1 MIPTKLLQLYKEH
14 TNEEP
19 LKCEKIAGGGSNREY
34 YRLTS
39 ADAQRT
45 MIGAIGT
52 SQEENESF
60 VYLSRHLQERGLP
73 VPMVYAVSEDRGA
86 YLQADLGA
94 ISLYDALKEGRE
106 CSAGYSPEDIVL
118 LERTIRLLPK
128 IQVEGGK
135 GMDFG
140 KCYPQDAMNEQNV
153 LFDLNY
159 FKYCFLKTTVV
170 DFNEMKLEADFQ
182 DMARHLGISTDK
194 YFMYRDF
201 QARNV
206 MLVNGT
212 EPYFIDYQGGRRGPL
227 QYDLVSFLWQAS
239 SHFSKELR
247 EHLINVYI
255 ESLREYITFDEE
267 EFRRSIPQW
276 VLFRT
281 LQVLGAYG
289 FRGKFERKKYFLDS
303 IPAAIENLKDV
314 LEIENSCPYPY
325 IYKVLKTMVSLPE
338 FNTDV
343 VANTAV
349 IPNNKQSGLKVR
361 VFSFSYKKG
370 IPSDNSGN
378 GGGYVFDC
386 RSTHNPGRYEPYKK
400 LTGLDKPVID
410 FLEKDGEITI
420 FLESVYKLAEA
431 HVERYIQRGFT
442 SLMFCFGCTGG
453 QHRSV
458 YSAQHLAQ
466 HLNEKYGIEVEITHR
481 EQSIHSVLHA
491 KKKAMIFAA
500 GLGSRLKP
508 ITDHMPKAL
517 VEIAGKPLIEH
528 VLRKLVLAGFN
539 DIVINVHHFADMIEK
554 WKEELAK
561 NTFFK
566 DKNIKISFS
575 DEREQLLET
584 GGGIWHAK
592 DLLCENNP
600 GHKVLI
606 HNVDILSN
614 LDIDKFCQF
623 ADNAVDACLVVSKR
637 KTARYFVFNNEMQL
651 VGWTNI
657 STSEVKSP
665 FSEVHEALANRES
678 DSLDTN
684 DYHLRAFAGIH
695 LINTS
700 IIKYM
705 SEWPEKF
712 SITDFYLKQCEKLVI
727 KGYSQENLSILDV
740 GKLDSIN
747 EAECFINKTQE

>member
-1 MIPTKLLQLYKEH
+1 MDRLVQLYRTLTGESSC
-14 TNEEP
+14 
-19 LKCEKIAGGGSNREY
+19 KCERISGGGSNRSY
-34 YRLTS
+34 YRLSTENG
-39 ADAQRT
+39 T
-45 MIGAIGT
+45 FKMIGAVGT
-52 SQEENESF
+52 SLEENNAF
-60 VYLSRHLQERGLP
+60 IALSKHFASLSLP
-73 VPMVYAVSEDRGA
+73 VPKIYAVSDDGLA
-86 YLQADLGA
+86 YLQSDLGS

-106 CSAGYSPEDIVL
+106 SYSGYQPKDIVL
-118 LERTIRLLPK
+118 LEKTIRMLPRM
-128 IQVEGGK
+128 QVLGGESL
-135 GMDFG
+135 DFSV
-140 KCYPQDAMNEQNV
+140 CYPQESMDEQNV

-159 FKYCFLKTTVV
+159 FKYCFLKTTSV
-170 DFNEMKLEADFQ
+170 DFNEMKMEQCFKS
-182 DMARHLGISTDK
+182 MAKDLSNEPSN

-206 MLVNGT
+206 MLTDEG
-212 EPYFIDYQGGRRGPL
+212 EPQFIDYQGGRRGPL

-239 SHFSKELR
+239 SHFDSNLR
-247 EHLINVYI
+247 EHLIDVY
-255 ESLREYITFDEE
+255 LNALQEYLDVDVATFKT
-267 EFRRSIPQW
+267 SIAQW

-289 FRGKFERKKYFLDS
+289 FRGRFERKKYFLDS
-303 IPAAIENLKDV
+303 IPLAIENLR
-314 LEIENSCPYPY
+314 EILKSENSCPYPY
-325 IYKVLKTMVSLPE
+325 LYKVLNEMTELPE
-338 FNTDV
+338 FND
-343 VANTAV
+343 
-349 IPNNKQSGLKVR
+349 NKAAAKPSVSNYEGKGELKVR
-361 VFSFSYKKG
+361 IFSFSYKKG
-370 IPSDNSGN
+370 IPTDNSGN

-400 LTGLDKPVID
+400 LTGLDTPVIE
-410 FLEKDGEITI
+410 FLENDGEILV
-420 FLESVYKLAEA
+420 FLDSVYKLADA
-431 HVERYIQRGFT
+431 HVERYMQRGFT
-442 SLMFCFGCTGG
+442 SLMFSFGCTGG

-458 YSAQHLAQ
+458 YSAQHLAE
-466 HLNEKYGIEVEITHR
+466 HLNEKYGIEVDITHR
-481 EQSIHSVLHA
+481 EQCIHAVLPA
-491 KKKAMIFAA
+491 RRKAMIFAA
-500 GLGSRLKP
+500 GMGTRLKP

-600 GHKVLI
+600 GHKILI

-623 ADNAVDACLVVSKR
+623 ADNTVDACLVVSKR

-657 STSEVKSP
+657 STGEVKSP

-678 DSLDTN
+678 DSLDTK